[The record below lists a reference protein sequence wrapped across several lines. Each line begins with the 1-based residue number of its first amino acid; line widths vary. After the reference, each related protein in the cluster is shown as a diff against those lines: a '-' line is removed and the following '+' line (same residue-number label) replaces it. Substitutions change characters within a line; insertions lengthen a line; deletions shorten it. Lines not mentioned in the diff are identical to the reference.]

1 MRKKLLQNIL
11 FAAMAAWAMYGT
23 GMTVPLGFE
32 HTEVSTAS
40 ASAAPWR

>member
-23 GMTVPLGFE
+23 GLTMPMGFE
-32 HTEVSTAS
+32 STAS
-40 ASAAPWR
+40 LPVVALR

>member
-11 FAAMAAWAMYGT
+11 FAAMAAWTMYGT

-32 HTEVSTAS
+32 QATTVSS
-40 ASAAPWR
+40 VSAAAWR

>member
-23 GMTVPLGFE
+23 GLTAPLGFDQMAPTSSE
-32 HTEVSTAS
+32 S
-40 ASAAPWR
+40 AFVLR